1 MSRYVTLQLRDDT
14 GHVKA
19 WAIVEVADEPQ
30 ADKPESSAPRKTRS
44 FETKREALASL
55 REMLGVDDA

>member
-14 GHVKA
+14 GRVKA
-19 WAIVEVADEPQ
+19 WAIVELPDEVP
-30 ADKPESSAPRKTRS
+30 ADKHEPSAPRKSRS